1 VNQHLHWYLHL
12 IEWCLLVAML
22 NQLNHINGRQ
32 QRTFCCSQCVPIEFP
47 PIKFP
52 KCFPSSQC
60 VPQDASN
67 CTAVVSY
74 GKTWK
79 TNKLE
84 FFIFYVTDPGKAQ
97 NNKPR
102 QSSLGGGYHLP
113 QDINMESKTG
123 HLSGAFV
130 FYIGVTKLA
139 LW

>member
-1 VNQHLHWYLHL
+1 MPLSGYVK
-12 IEWCLLVAML
+12 
-22 NQLNHINGRQ
+22 
-32 QRTFCCSQCVPIEFP
+32 PIESHQWEAAADFLLFP
-47 PIKFP
+47 VCSHWVPIKFP